1 MLTLNYSLKQQPEN
15 TILKLNY
22 SLKTTN
28 ERHNAEADKTTTR
41 KHNTEAFQ
49 VQFCVFW
56 WLFLSFYSGSVLCF
70 LVGVFGL

>member
-28 ERHNAEADKTTTR
+28 ERHNAEADKTTT
-41 KHNTEAFQ
+41 
-49 VQFCVFW
+49 VVVFEL
-56 WLFLSFYSGSVLCF
+56 LFSFSVVFSSGSFISFSIVSF
-70 LVGVFGL
+70 VGSF

>member
-41 KHNTEAFQ
+41 KHNTEAE
-49 VQFCVFW
+49 
-56 WLFLSFYSGSVLCF
+56 
-70 LVGVFGL
+70 